1 MSIPNLSLEG
11 RAAIVTGA
19 GSRMGIGSAIALSFA
34 EAGADVAICDIVVEG
49 GGMESLFNEIKQLG
63 RSSLALQTDVTKKSD
78 VDNLVKRVTDE
89 FGFIDILV
97 NCAGGGPPRPAFLEM
112 PEEHWDTLMDVNCK
126 SCFLCSQAVSKV
138 MIERR
143 KGSIIN
149 ISSTGAQPRGGVS
162 AYGAA
167 KAAQNR
173 LTAGLAHD
181 LAEYNIRVNAIAP
194 GMVRTGLL
202 RHIFGDRWNEPE
214 VIERAAEMIPLGY
227 TAEPQDVANL
237 ALFLAS
243 DASRCIT
250 GVVITIDGGMSL
262 VGRRRN

>member
-1 MSIPNLSLEG
+1 MSIPSLSLEG
-11 RAAIVTGA
+11 RAAIVTGT
-19 GSRMGIGSAIALSFA
+19 GSRMGMGSAIALSFA
-34 EAGADVAICDIVVEG
+34 EAGADVAICDIVNKG
-49 GGMESLFNEIKQLG
+49 GGMESLVSEIKQLG
-63 RSSLALQTDVTKKSD
+63 RRSLAVQTDVTKKSA
-78 VDNLVKRVTDE
+78 VDNMVKKVIGE
-89 FGFIDILV
+89 FGFVDILV

-126 SCFLCSQAVSKV
+126 SCFLCSQAVSKA

-143 KGSIIN
+143 KGSIIS
-149 ISSTGAQPRGGVS
+149 ISSTLAEPRGGVS

-173 LTAGLAHD
+173 LTVGLAHD

-194 GMVRTGLL
+194 GMVRTELL
-202 RHIFGDRWNEPE
+202 RHVFGDNWNEPE
-214 VIERAAEMIPLGY
+214 VMKRAAERIPLGY
-227 TAEPQDVANL
+227 IAEPQDVANL

-250 GVVITIDGGMSL
+250 GMIVTLDGGMSL
-262 VGRRRN
+262 VGRVRS